1 MKKRRHAL
9 SGIGENAMMHMGRAP
24 AALNQPKGG
33 KQMRT
38 IQKPVALLLT
48 LALTLLSLCSCSTA
62 TPYYTRIDNTKVQEQ
77 TPSGGVIDP
86 TGGMEYRYAL
96 TAYSETGDKT
106 ELTFGTS
113 RILREGAYLKLT
125 TLPMRGV
132 TNWEEVAWEDLP
144 EKVREQYP
152 Q

>member
-1 MKKRRHAL
+1 
-9 SGIGENAMMHMGRAP
+9 MMHMGRPSWPSPNKRRHA
-24 AALNQPKGG
+24 NDNH
-33 KQMRT
+33 
-38 IQKPVALLLT
+38 QKVHSPTADPNPVLPLPMQLRRRH
-48 LALTLLSLCSCSTA
+48 
-62 TPYYTRIDNTKVQEQ
+62 PYYTRIDNTRIEEQ

-86 TGGMEYRYAL
+86 TGGMPYRYTL
-96 TAYSETGDKT
+96 TAYGEKGSKT
-106 ELTFGTS
+106 ELSFGTS

-144 EKVREQYP
+144 EQVQEQFP

>member
-1 MKKRRHAL
+1 MT
-9 SGIGENAMMHMGRAP
+9 
-24 AALNQPKGG
+24 
-33 KQMRT
+33 T
-38 IQKPVALLLT
+38 IRKSIVLLLT
-48 LALTLLSLCSCSTA
+48 LTLSFLCLCSCGGA
-62 TPYYTRIDNTKVQEQ
+62 TPYYTRIDNTRIEEQ

-86 TGGMEYRYAL
+86 TGGMPYRYTL
-96 TAYSETGDKT
+96 TAYGEKGNKT
-106 ELTFGTS
+106 ELSFGTS

-144 EKVREQYP
+144 EKVQEQFP